1 MVEPTVVSTQASS
14 SPSYGPNIA
23 PARMFCGMTNITR
36 CCLCTT
42 EVWYA
47 ALING
52 QIGAVICGGAK
63 SMTEKQGKKLL
74 PRSKIGIP
82 LLFDL

>member
-23 PARMFCGMTNITR
+23 PARMFCKMTNVRR
-36 CCLCTT
+36 CYCLCNI

-47 ALING
+47 DLINVSIEMESKSCLKWG
-52 QIGAVICGGAK
+52 HWLTGAVVCGGAN
-63 SMTEKQGKKLL
+63 SITEK
-74 PRSKIGIP
+74 
-82 LLFDL
+82 